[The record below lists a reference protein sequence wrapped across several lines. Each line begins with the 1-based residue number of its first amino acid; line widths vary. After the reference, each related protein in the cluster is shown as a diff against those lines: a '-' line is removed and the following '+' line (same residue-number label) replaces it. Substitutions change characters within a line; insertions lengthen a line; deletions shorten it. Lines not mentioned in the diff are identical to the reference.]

1 MIAASN
7 QPCDSLTPDWPKPL
21 SHGPHSKFPHC
32 PSLPAMLA
40 PPPRRPLQGPPAPNW
55 LLINDFSLSPCPP
68 SEVRN
73 VYAGQKLPCLV
84 YYTRVSTTGGDGRG
98 GGEGEQ
104 RQSMGAAWTMC
115 TGKKLPRLI
124 VYYTRVSLEGGEE
137 RGRAKGGDFRQG
149 NRGRGDC
156 DKY

>member
-68 SEVRN
+68 AEVRN
-73 VYAGQKLPCLV
+73 VYSGQKLPCLV

-98 GGEGEQ
+98 GGG
-104 RQSMGAAWTMC
+104 RGAEAEY
-115 TGKKLPRLI
+115 GGGLDH
-124 VYYTRVSLEGGEE
+124 VHGEE
-137 RGRAKGGDFRQG
+137 TASPYCLLHTGEP
-149 NRGRGDC
+149 
-156 DKY
+156 